1 MSTFETSIVPAAE
14 PAPAA
19 RTYRYYDL
27 LMVAFVVVLLCSNL
41 IGAGKVATLGGF
53 TLGAGVF
60 FFPLS
65 YAFND
70 VLTEVYGYA
79 RSRRVVWAGFAALV
93 FMSFMSYVVTA
104 MPPAPGWPH
113 QAAYE
118 VVFGAAPRIV
128 AASLIAFAVGEFTNS
143 FVLAKLKIATE
154 GRFLWL
160 RTIGSTVVGE
170 AVDSVIFYPIA
181 FLGLWTPQLVL
192 SVMLSNY
199 VLKVLWEVFATPLTY
214 WIVGALKRA
223 EREDYFDRDT
233 NFTPFSIKAG

>member
-1 MSTFETSIVPAAE
+1 MSTAESAFTPAPQPAAQ
-14 PAPAA
+14 P
-19 RTYRYYDL
+19 RTYKYYDL

-41 IGAGKVATLGGF
+41 IGAGKVATLWGF
-53 TLGAGVF
+53 SVGAGVF

-79 RSRRVVWAGFAALV
+79 RSRRVVWAGFAALI

-104 MPPAPGWPH
+104 MPPAPSWPH

-143 FVLAKLKIATE
+143 FALAKMKVATE

-160 RTIGSTVVGE
+160 RTIGSTVIGE
-170 AVDSVIFYPIA
+170 AVDSLIFYPVA
-181 FLGLWTPQLVL
+181 FLGLWSPQLVL
-192 SVMLSNY
+192 SVMVSNY

-214 WIVGALKRA
+214 WIVGTLKKA
-223 EREDYFDRDT
+223 EHEDYFDRQTDF
-233 NFTPFSIKAG
+233 NPFTIKAS